1 MFLYA
6 GCQARHMPEFYVLEG
21 IDGVGKS
28 STGEEL
34 ADRLDAEYIQSPPDE
49 FDDLRPIANSDET
62 STEFKYLTYMAG
74 NALVA
79 DRVEE
84 HLEAGRDVVVDRYI
98 PSTIAYHNGVSDRDF
113 ADWADPD
120 AFPEP
125 DAYIYLEVDEE
136 TRLERVGGRDPDEG
150 HAMEDDDSIMRSI
163 EAEYAALA
171 EEYEFHSFE
180 STGGVGSVVD
190 AIMDEVVE
198 G

>member
-1 MFLYA
+1 
-6 GCQARHMPEFYVLEG
+6 MPEFYVLEG

-28 STGEEL
+28 VTGEEL

-74 NALVA
+74 NALAA

-84 HLEAGRDVVVDRYI
+84 HLDAGRDVVMDRYI

-113 ADWADPD
+113 SDWADPG

-125 DAYIYLEVDEE
+125 DAYIYLTVDEQ

-150 HAMEDDDSIMRSI
+150 HDMEDDDRIMRSI
-163 EAEYAALA
+163 EQEYEALA
-171 EEYEFHSFE
+171 DEYDFHTFE
-180 STGGVGSVVD
+180 SVGDVEDVVD
-190 AIMDEVVE
+190 EIVEEVIE
-198 G
+198 